1 MVRLRNI
8 LTLIEQEA
16 NEPSH
21 FGGGE
26 NIKIYDYNTEHF
38 DICKSAVM
46 LFEKILEIPNNQA
59 KDHTV
64 HAAKYIDELFAIEK
78 DVVKANATNP
88 EQLDKALELASMF
101 SYEIG
106 IVSDVTNRDLGR
118 EIAFLSLHVHEII
131 KRINNDK
138 TQEPT

>member
-8 LTLIEQEA
+8 LTLIEQES

-26 NIKIYDYNTEHF
+26 NIDIYGYKTQHF

-46 LFEKILEIPNNQA
+46 LFQKIMEIPNNQA
-59 KDHTV
+59 RDHTV
-64 HAAKYIDELFAIEK
+64 HAAKYIDELFGIEK
-78 DVVKANATNP
+78 DVVKANTTNP
-88 EQLDKALELASMF
+88 EQLDKTLELASMF

-118 EIAFLSLHVHEII
+118 EIAFLSVHVLEII
-131 KRINNDK
+131 KRKNND
-138 TQEPT
+138 